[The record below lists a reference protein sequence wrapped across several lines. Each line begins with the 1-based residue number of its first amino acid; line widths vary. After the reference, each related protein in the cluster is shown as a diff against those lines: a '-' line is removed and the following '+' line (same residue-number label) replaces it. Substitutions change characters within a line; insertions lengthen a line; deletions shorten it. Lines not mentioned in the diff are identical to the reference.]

1 MEDNIPEMCKNCK
14 YREMAEN
21 RKTPDLGEMIK
32 LAMMVSKMFGQG
44 TVARQPAPAPAPS
57 PVSASEA
64 SIQSVKTQDVTDY
77 DSLIQ
82 DKRIKIIKASLPFL
96 HPDLQKFMHLASK
109 MFEINNILSSQ
120 LYASR
125 VSVVQTTSDPQ
136 ELSLGMLRAITPHLD
151 AGEKHQVEAA
161 CKALEMI
168 GIMRSVEKL
177 RGGKKKPDDEK
188 EEGTASEEPPE
199 LINIST

>member
-14 YREMAEN
+14 YREMTEK

-32 LAMMVSKMFGQG
+32 LAMMVSRMFGQG
-44 TVARQPAPAPAPS
+44 TAARQTAPAPA

-64 SIQSVKTQDVTDY
+64 SIQSAKTQDVTDY

-82 DKRIKIIKASLPFL
+82 DKKIKIIKASLPFL
-96 HPDLQKFMHLASK
+96 HPDLQKFMHLAAK
-109 MFEINNILSSQ
+109 MLEINNIISSQ

-125 VSVVQTTSDPQ
+125 VSMVQTTSAPE

-151 AGEKHQVEAA
+151 VGEKHQVEAA
-161 CKALEMI
+161 CKALEII
-168 GIMRSVEKL
+168 GIMKSVEKL
-177 RGGKKKPDDEK
+177 RGSREKPDDEK